1 MANAI
6 PAIVT
11 PEVLRWARELD
22 SISIEDIARKI
33 KVSPDRVQQWEN
45 GEAYPTLKQ
54 AKELAKQY
62 RVPFVYFFLPDIPR
76 KKKRLEKTDYRTFGN
91 IGDQFNM
98 TRELRWLLRDIEDR
112 RDTMLLLYKEDN
124 RVPCSFPIQIDKT
137 ASEQAIVEA
146 VRNLLNLTIEKQRAF
161 RKADKALAYCI
172 HELEKYDVLVF
183 QASKIDPKEM
193 RGLSISYE
201 EMPIIVLNRKDE
213 PSSRLFTLCHELV
226 HIVTRTSGICNNT
239 SLQEATSQNE
249 FELWC
254 NRIAGQILVPID
266 QIVSHSAT
274 TQIKKFGFDDS
285 YVNAMARDFAV
296 SREVILHRLWD
307 IKLIDEKFYY
317 DTIHRY
323 SEEYQAYKVN
333 KKKDGFL
340 PPAMDTGTQVG
351 KLYARTVLSAFH
363 TDLISPRDAS
373 GFLLNLKVQSFSK
386 LEGWCF

>member
-1 MANAI
+1 MANTI

-22 SISIEDIARKI
+22 SFSIEDIAKKI

-62 RVPFVYFFLPDIPR
+62 RVPFVYFFLPDTPQ

-91 IGDQFNM
+91 IGDQFYM
-98 TRELRWLLRDIEDR
+98 TRELRWLLRDVEDR

-124 RVPCSFPIQIDKT
+124 RVPCSFPIHIDKT
-137 ASEQAIVEA
+137 AGEQVIVEA
-146 VRNLLNLTIEKQRAF
+146 VRNLLNLTREEQRTF
-161 RKADKALAYCI
+161 RKADKALAHCI
-172 HELEKYDVLVF
+172 RELEKYDVLVF

-193 RGLSISYE
+193 RGLSITYE

-213 PSSRLFTLCHELV
+213 LSSRLFTLCHELV
-226 HIVTRTSGICNNT
+226 HIVTRTSGICNST
-239 SLQEATSQNE
+239 SLIEAASQNE

-266 QIVSHSAT
+266 QIASHDAI
-274 TQIKKFGFDDS
+274 TQIKKYGFDDF

-307 IKLIDEKFYY
+307 IKIIDEKFYY
-317 DTIHRY
+317 DTLY
-323 SEEYQAYKVN
+323 KYNEEYQTYKVN

-340 PPAMDTGTQVG
+340 PPALDTGTQVG